1 LRKLVK
7 ELASLAETGP
17 TTAGTV
23 WRVLRSSCHELL
35 GPADALTVRDVGN
48 LSTEEPISILSEEP
62 VPGTILLRVGGE
74 VDMLSSPTLRDSIAS
89 ALSGT
94 HQRLIVDLDHV
105 EFLGTSGLAALVEA
119 RASAEQSNTELWLA
133 CSRRQVLRP
142 LRIAGLIQLFQI
154 AESAAGAL
162 AGTASD
168 QEPEMD

>member
-7 ELASLAETGP
+7 KLANLAETG
-17 TTAGTV
+17 TTAAGTV
-23 WRVLRSSCHELL
+23 WRVSRASRHELL
-35 GPADALTVRDVGN
+35 GPADALTVRGVGN

-94 HQRLIVDLDHV
+94 HHRLIVDLDHV

-142 LRIAGLIQLFQI
+142 LRIAGLIQLFQV

-168 QEPEMD
+168 REPEMD

>member
-1 LRKLVK
+1 LRNLVK
-7 ELASLAETGP
+7 ESAILAETGP
-17 TTAGTV
+17 ATAGSV
-23 WRVLRSSCHELL
+23 RRVLRARSHELL

-89 ALSGT
+89 ALSGA

-142 LRIAGLIQLFQI
+142 LRIAGLIQLFQV
-154 AESAAGAL
+154 AGSAAGAL